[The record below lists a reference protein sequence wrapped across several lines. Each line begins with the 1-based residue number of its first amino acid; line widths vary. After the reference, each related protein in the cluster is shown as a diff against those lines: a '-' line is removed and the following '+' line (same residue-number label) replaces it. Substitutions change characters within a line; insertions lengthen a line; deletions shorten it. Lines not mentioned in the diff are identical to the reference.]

1 MRCWCIVL
9 VVLEGH
15 TMFERTS
22 RWHVILSVAIGLV
35 AVGLWTL
42 TPALLMA
49 AMIPLG
55 YVAYS
60 VVPSPV
66 AVEEQLAV
74 MRSVTPTQT
83 HPGGAVTVELTVEHV
98 GDKPLPDL
106 RIVDGVPDPLPVID
120 GSPRAVLSLQPT
132 DTATI
137 EYTVRARSGTFG
149 FSSAR
154 VRTTSLS
161 GERTYTTTLTPDGET
176 QIAAQLGVSD
186 YPLSQQTTRMV
197 GALATDRGGEGLEF
211 YGTRE
216 YRAGD
221 PASRINWRQYAETRE
236 LTTIDYQQQE
246 AVEVVIIVDA
256 RAPAAVAASD
266 TDPTGVELDAY
277 AASEAVDGLLTARN
291 RVGLVT
297 LGVGNDTG
305 GGFGWIPPGDG
316 HELRSRIR
324 TRLDAVAAVTQPGET
339 VSTDGSGDDAKASA
353 SETAGSSTATGGE
366 TDESGSGG
374 IATHELVDRLSPRTQ
389 VVLFSPLCDAPPVEI
404 VQQLQAAG
412 HTVSVCTP
420 DVTSSSTAGSTL
432 AGVDRGLRLATL
444 RAAGATVIDWSPD
457 ESLAVVL
464 ERTATALAGNPI
476 SYS

>member
-1 MRCWCIVL
+1 
-9 VVLEGH
+9 
-15 TMFERTS
+15 MFERTS
-22 RWHVILSVAIGLV
+22 RWQVIVSVAVGLI

-42 TPALLMA
+42 TPSLLVA
-49 AMIPLG
+49 AMVPLG
-55 YVAYS
+55 YIAYS
-60 VVPSPV
+60 VVPAAV
-66 AVEEQLAV
+66 AVEEQLTV
-74 MRSVTPTQT
+74 TRSVTPAQT
-83 HPGGAVTVELTVEHV
+83 HPGGAVTVKLAVEHV
-98 GDKPLPDL
+98 GDKPLADL

-120 GSPRAVLSLQPT
+120 GSPRAALSLQPT

-137 EYTVRARSGTFG
+137 EYTVRARSGTFA

-161 GERTYTTTLTPDGET
+161 GARTYTTTLTPDGDT

-246 AVEVVIIVDA
+246 AVEVVIMVDA

-324 TRLDAVAAVTQPGET
+324 TRLDAVAAVTQPGGTESADADVDDTTESVTET
-339 VSTDGSGDDAKASA
+339 ADSSAATGAEATDA
-353 SETAGSSTATGGE
+353 SES
-366 TDESGSGG
+366 DG
-374 IATHELVDRLSPRTQ
+374 IVIPEVVDRLRPRTQ
-389 VVLFSPLCDAPPVEI
+389 VVLFSPLCDTPPVEI

-412 HTVSVCTP
+412 HSVSVCTP
-420 DVTSSSTAGSTL
+420 DVTSSSTTGSTL
-432 AGVDRGLRLATL
+432 AGVDRGLRIATL

-457 ESLAVVL
+457 DSLSLVL
-464 ERTATALAGNPI
+464 ERTATALTGKPI
-476 SYS
+476 SHA